1 MKRKSMLAL
10 LLAVSMTCSMT
21 AATGTVAFAEDAAT
35 EESADDAAATE
46 DTAAEDA
53 EATDDASAD
62 ADASSDDQK
71 AADEVG
77 ALIDKIY
84 VQERTDTTDDD
95 CKAAKEAWDKLTDAQ
110 KELVT
115 GENADPDYFGRDT
128 GDASKDDPLNQDEIG
143 ENELLVVSFGTSF
156 NDSRAEDVK
165 GIEDALAAAYPDWSV
180 RRDFTAQIIINHVQA

>member
-1 MKRKSMLAL
+1 
-10 LLAVSMTCSMT
+10 MTCSMT

-35 EESADDAAATE
+35 EESADDAAATDDAE
-46 DTAAEDA
+46 ATDDTAADAA

-115 GENADPDYFGRDT
+115 GEMQILTTSAVTQEMLPKMIHATRMK
-128 GDASKDDPLNQDEIG
+128 SVK
-143 ENELLVVSFGTSF
+143 TSF
-156 NDSRAEDVK
+156 
-165 GIEDALAAAYPDWSV
+165 
-180 RRDFTAQIIINHVQA
+180 